1 MEIRQNKD
9 LDTSVMT
16 QPTVLQPENL
26 ERQAMYITQQ
36 SPNASSHG
44 VEEIE
49 SLKNGM
55 ENKGYQIE
63 NPSDL
68 SSIGT
73 FHFNQQSSKG
83 LNIKNLEK
91 QKFGNV

>member
-1 MEIRQNKD
+1 
-9 LDTSVMT
+9 
-16 QPTVLQPENL
+16 
-26 ERQAMYITQQ
+26 MYITQQ
-36 SPNASSHG
+36 SPNGASSQG

-49 SLKNGM
+49 SLKNNM
-55 ENKGYQIE
+55 ENKGFQIE
-63 NPSDL
+63 NPSEL

-91 QKFGNV
+91 QKFGNVQVQRINKK